1 MEARTTLDVMKVFRA
16 IAMII
21 SSREDTAKV
30 TLIEVKK
37 KHEEKRSA

>member
-1 MEARTTLDVMKVFRA
+1 MVAGATQPDAAKVFRA

-21 SSREDTAKV
+21 SRREEAKV
-30 TLIEVKK
+30 TLIEVRK